1 MSVTLGVDVGG
12 TGIKAAL
19 VDTSTG
25 ELLSDRFRCDT
36 PRHATPQAVRDAASD
51 LCRRAGFGHLD
62 RVGMALPGVVRGDA
76 LRTATNLDDSWLE
89 APLHEVFD
97 GWADSMTFLNDA
109 DAAAIAEAEFGAA
122 RGVPGLTAMVTLGT
136 GIGVGLLFDGTLV
149 PNCELGQLEINGRM
163 SESFASARAMEA
175 GGLFWAEW
183 AHNVTT
189 YLSKLELV
197 INPDLIVIGGGVVQ
211 TPDRWFPRLRATA
224 ELRLAQLSK
233 SAGIVGAAMAARGG

>member
-25 ELLSDRFRCDT
+25 ELLSERFRCDT
-36 PRHATPQAVRDAASD
+36 PRHSTPDAVRDAAAE

-62 RVGMALPGVVRGDA
+62 RVGMALPGVVRAGA
-76 LRTATNLDDSWLE
+76 LRTATNLDDSWIGTQLQD
-89 APLHEVFD
+89 VFS
-97 GWADSMTFLNDA
+97 GWADSITFLNDA

-122 RGVPGLTAMVTLGT
+122 RDVPGLTAMVTLGT
-136 GIGVGLLFDGTLV
+136 GIGVGLLFDGTLI
-149 PNCELGQLEINGRM
+149 PNCELGQLEVNGRM
-163 SESFASARAMEA
+163 AESFASARAMEL

-183 AHNVTT
+183 AYGVSI

-197 INPDLIVIGGGVVQ
+197 MNPDLIVIGGGVVQ
-211 TPDRWFPRLRATA
+211 TPDRWFPRLEANA
-224 ELRLAQLSK
+224 ELRLARLSK
-233 SAGIVGAAMAARGG
+233 SAGIVGAAMAARKA

>member
-1 MSVTLGVDVGG
+1 MTVTLGVDVGG

-19 VDTSTG
+19 VDTATG
-25 ELLSDRFRCDT
+25 ELLSERFRCDT
-36 PRHATPQAVRDAASD
+36 PRHSTPEAVRDAAD
-51 LCRRAGFGHLD
+51 ELCRRAGFGRLD
-62 RVGMALPGVVRGDA
+62 RVGMALPGVVRGGA
-76 LRTATNLDDSWLE
+76 LRTATNLDASWIG
-89 APLHEVFD
+89 ASLHDVFD
-97 GWADSMTFLNDA
+97 GWVDDITFLNDA

-122 RGVPGLTAMVTLGT
+122 RDVPGLAAMVTLGT
-136 GIGVGLLFDGTLV
+136 GIGVGLLFEGRLV

-163 SESFASARAMEA
+163 AESFASARAMEA

-183 AHNVTT
+183 AYGVSI

-211 TPDRWFPRLRATA
+211 TPDRWFPKLAATA

-233 SAGIVGAAMAARGG
+233 SAGIVGAAMAARKA